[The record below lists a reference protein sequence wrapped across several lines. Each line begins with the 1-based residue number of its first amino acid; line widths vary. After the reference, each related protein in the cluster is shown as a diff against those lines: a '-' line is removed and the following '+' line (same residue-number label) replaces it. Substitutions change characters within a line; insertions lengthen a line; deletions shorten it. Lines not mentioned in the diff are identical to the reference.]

1 MDGGMISLPLRVGIG
16 SARILLRTAGTAAG
30 CAARLGGRVTVAA
43 TEAATRVSDTVAWGR
58 PAPSFE
64 PPAPSFDAPA
74 PSFEAPAPSFEPS
87 PAPEPAAPVVADLR
101 AVPPVPDRFP
111 GQSVNGTVAEPA
123 EVQPPPAPL
132 EPKPATAPPAPAAES
147 EPVHVSEEPEL
158 VQEVA
163 EAGAEDGAGAT
174 VNVAEPWPGYAAMT
188 AKQVIERLADADAAE
203 LAAVQ
208 LYESFN
214 RNRQT
219 VRAAAERS
227 LKSKTGR
234 GSPN

>member
-64 PPAPSFDAPA
+64 PPAPSF
-74 PSFEAPAPSFEPS
+74 EAPAPSFEPS

-111 GQSVNGTVAEPA
+111 GHSVNGVVAEPA
-123 EVQPPPAPL
+123 EVQPPPAPP
-132 EPKPATAPPAPAAES
+132 EPEPATAPPAPAAES